1 MILLPWSAGIVYLPA
16 KDGKQNPNW
25 FFFSTKNKK
34 RTLLFR
40 LLLEVVED
48 NEEDA
53 EAEEFLFL
61 LWRTKTISTLRLK

>member
-1 MILLPWSAGIVYLPA
+1 MILLPWPAGIVYLPA
-16 KDGKQNPNW
+16 KDGKQNL
-25 FFFSTKNKK
+25 FFFSTIKIKK
-34 RTLLFR
+34 TRTLLFR

-61 LWRTKTISTLRLK
+61 LWRTKAISTLRLK